1 MYLYLIRIQ
10 HNVKL
15 INNKLKIPTKIIHL
29 NKLQIKTIMYNKT
42 QIFIYKK
49 KIINNKTIKQ
59 IFLYNNIIINN
70 NQVIL
75 KDNKI

>member
-29 NKLQIKTIMYNKT
+29 NKPQIKTIMYNKT

>member
-29 NKLQIKTIMYNKT
+29 NKPQIKTIMYNKT
-42 QIFIYKK
+42 QISIYKK